1 VDYLRG
7 NAAAS
12 ATALFVICRHLAEFP
27 KGRKDDEL
35 RRTLQLLR
43 GGPGSSDEPAAVLT
57 ATLAIGDS
65 LGVLSK
71 DSSTSIWTVEESMGE
86 LARASDASRAA
97 FRGELLHRIACRGV
111 ASPTSG
117 DSKTPDL
124 VLGLA
129 WFMQLNPLNP
139 VAADWSK
146 GPETLVRELG
156 FEAISR
162 SEQWRPFVR
171 WAIALGLARR
181 SDSSTPK
188 VVIPDASTAIRDQ
201 LAALPKAA
209 KARDWLSD
217 LRERVPI
224 LGAPS
229 LTAQLPQGRVWDEV
243 PAAVVLGLLKLEK
256 DGSLILQ
263 PSDDASD
270 VMAIGLGGARD
281 QIGRI
286 KVGGGRD

>member
-12 ATALFVICRHLAEFP
+12 ATGLFVICRYLAECP
-27 KGRKDDEL
+27 KGCKDDEL

-57 ATLAIGDS
+57 ATLAIGES

-71 DSSTSIWTVEESMGE
+71 NSSTSIWTVEESMGE

-97 FRGELLHRIACRGV
+97 FRGELLRRIACRGV

-146 GPETLVRELG
+146 GPEPLVEELG

-162 SEQWRPFVR
+162 SDQWRPFVR

-201 LAALPKAA
+201 LPALPKAA
-209 KARDWLSD
+209 KARDWLSS

-263 PSDDASD
+263 PSDDDSA
-270 VMAIGLGGARD
+270 VMAIGLGGAHN
-281 QIGRI
+281 QIGVI